1 VNGCLTLAHS
11 FDTVGWFTRDDALL
25 ADVLSVLMHEAP
37 QQPFAPVRLQVLED
51 VLPLVDPQAASAFD
65 ATIGIVRDRLAI
77 ESFSAGWALDQWAS
91 AFRVLQGA
99 EIAQQHGLWAA
110 THIDSFGADIAAR
123 MQSAM
128 QITSEAVSAA
138 QRTRIAA
145 IHQLAQVFAQ
155 PRTYF
160 LLPTVPCVAPRF
172 NAPADVVDAARAR
185 SLQML
190 CIAGL
195 AGLPQVSMPWTAFD
209 HAPLGLSIIGAR
221 GDDSGVVAVA
231 RAVHAAISG

>member
-1 VNGCLTLAHS
+1 
-11 FDTVGWFTRDDALL
+11 
-25 ADVLSVLMHEAP
+25 LSVLTHEAP
-37 QQPFAPVRLQVLED
+37 QQPFAPGRLLVPED
-51 VLPLVDPQAASAFD
+51 VLPLLDPPAASAFNV
-65 ATIGIVRDRLAI
+65 TIETVRDHLTI

-123 MQSAM
+123 MKSAM
-128 QITSEAVSAA
+128 QITSEAVSDA
-138 QRTRIAA
+138 QRRRVAA
-145 IHQLAQVFAQ
+145 SLQLAQVFAQ

-172 NAPADVVDAARAR
+172 DAPADVVDAARAR
-185 SLQML
+185 SVQML
-190 CIAGL
+190 CVAGL
-195 AGLPQVSMPWTAFD
+195 AGLPQVNMPWMAFD
-209 HAPLGLSIIGAR
+209 GAPLGLSIIGAR

-231 RAVHAAISG
+231 RAVHAAITG